1 MEKVLISIVTYN
13 SKDVFTTLDSLRPI
27 VTENDHIDLV
37 IYDNGSESAY
47 LARLEKYDFIKVIA
61 SGSNDGFGHGHN
73 QTLLQA
79 DYKYAL
85 ICNPDVIVEVGVI
98 ETLLESFNDDPAI
111 AVVVPKVLNEDG
123 STQYLVRKKLDVF
136 DYFLRFT
143 SISFI
148 NRRFEKRLATFECR
162 DLADDKKSFIKMAS
176 GCFMLVDVERYKEI
190 QGFDERFFMYFE
202 DNDLCLR
209 FEKAGYKIL
218 YTPFTTV
225 VHLYGKGAHR
235 SWKLFKIFIQSM
247 FKFFNKWGWRFF

>member
-13 SKDVFTTLDSLRPI
+13 SKDVFTTLETLRPI
-27 VTENDHIDLV
+27 VIDNENIDLV
-37 IYDNGSESAY
+37 IYDNGSEADY
-47 LARLEKYDFIKVIA
+47 LAKLKNYDFLTVA
-61 SGSNDGFGHGHN
+61 ESGSNDGFGHGHN
-73 QTLLQA
+73 QTLLKA

-85 ICNPDVIVEVGVI
+85 ICNPDVIVESNVI
-98 ETLLESFNDDPAI
+98 GDLLARFKDDPKI

-123 STQYLVRKKLDVF
+123 STQFLVRKKLDVF

-143 SISFI
+143 SIGFV
-148 NRRFEKRLATFECR
+148 NRRFEQRLAAFECR
-162 DLADDKKSFIKMAS
+162 DLPDDRNSFIKMGS
-176 GCFMLVDVERYKEI
+176 GCFMLVDLDRYKEI

-247 FKFFNKWGWRFF
+247 VKFFNKWGWRFF